1 MAQSRHKDWAAYQ
14 KSYALASSIHRMTV
28 HFPKDERFSLTDQ
41 IRRSSRSVAANLAE
55 AYGKRRYPKH
65 FRSKLTDSIAEN
77 FETQT
82 WLDFALEFGYIA
94 KDTHQKYTAAAEEV
108 GKLLSYME
116 LHSARYIAH
125 PLND

>member
-1 MAQSRHKDWAAYQ
+1 
-14 KSYALASSIHRMTV
+14 MTI
-28 HFPKDERFSLTDQ
+28 HFPKEERFSLIDQ

-55 AYGKRRYPKH
+55 AYGKRCYPKH

-82 WLDFALEFGYIA
+82 WLDFALEFDYIA
-94 KDTHQKYTAAAEEV
+94 KDTHQRYTEAAEEV

-116 LHSARYIAH
+116 RNSGRYVAR
-125 PLND
+125 PLKD